1 MKKVII
7 TLFAT
12 LFAFLLS
19 QTFSFAQQ
27 PPIGD
32 DEIIIKE
39 YPLPGDDR
47 SPVLVQAFLTN
58 GEISLS
64 LASSLGVTSIT
75 VEDSLGQTVH
85 YTTVDA
91 VITSS
96 VLFAAPTAPDIYSL
110 IIQASSYYGI
120 GHFVVQ

>member
-1 MKKVII
+1 MKK
-7 TLFAT
+7 LFI
-12 LFAFLLS
+12 LFFAALLAAP
-19 QTFSFAQQ
+19 TCFAQVF
-27 PPIGD
+27 PPNGGE
-32 DEIIIKE
+32 EIIIKNE
-39 YPLPGDDR
+39 PGPGDER
-47 SPVLVQAFLTN
+47 GESLVQAFLVN
-58 GEISLS
+58 GDISIS

-75 VEDSLGQTVH
+75 VENSLGQTVY

-120 GHFVVQ
+120 GQFAIQ